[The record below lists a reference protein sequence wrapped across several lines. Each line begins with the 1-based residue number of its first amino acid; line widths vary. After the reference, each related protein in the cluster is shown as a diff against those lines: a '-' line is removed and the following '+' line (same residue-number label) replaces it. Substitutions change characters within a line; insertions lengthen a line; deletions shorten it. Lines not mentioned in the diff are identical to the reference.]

1 MRALLACALFFMSFS
16 VNRQMI
22 NDKMVIE
29 FNAGFNKSN
38 TYDQL
43 SRVDGA
49 KLYRVDIE
57 KKPGMKEKHNIKS
70 VPTIIYFNGGQEKYR
85 WEAGLDMKLHVH
97 HTEIQEVVNRY

>member
-38 TYDQL
+38 TYDYL

-57 KKPGMKEKHNIKS
+57 QKPGMKEKHKIKS
-70 VPTIIYFNGGQEKYR
+70 VPTIIYFNGGQENTVGRLIRY
-85 WEAGLDMKLHVH
+85 EASHPLHRN
-97 HTEIQEVVNRY
+97 TRVVNRY